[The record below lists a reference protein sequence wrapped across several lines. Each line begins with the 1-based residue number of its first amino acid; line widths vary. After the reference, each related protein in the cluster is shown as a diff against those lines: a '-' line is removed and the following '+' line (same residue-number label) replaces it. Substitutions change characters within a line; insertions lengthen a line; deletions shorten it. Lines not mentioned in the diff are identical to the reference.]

1 MGGALLINKYTAF
14 FAILFMLVFTTT
26 AYAQI
31 TQQQYYGYSNSEVS
45 ELQTDLKTIGLY
57 TDKVDG
63 MYGYTTFLAV
73 KSFQTKY
80 SLSVTGNLDF
90 VTLNKLNKVLSG
102 EPNVLYYGTSH
113 QRVTELQTYLYALN
127 YLSVQTTGYYGSLT
141 KSAVINFQKDNGLT
155 ADGAAGPIT
164 FSKIFQVMDAKYV
177 PYKTYFDYKVVSG
190 DTLWSISTKFG
201 VSQQDL
207 ATTNNISTSAY
218 LSIGQTLKIP
228 KINVPVKPAYYKYGE
243 YLDWFSAATYVFP
256 IGTNATVIDY
266 FTGKSFNIKRTIGS
280 GHADC
285 EPLTAQDTAI
295 MKSIFGGTWSW
306 VDRPIIVAANGRRIA
321 ASMAGMPHAGLDAY
335 PANAN
340 VDNRS
345 DNYGYGPNYDYIKGN
360 NMDGHFDIHFLGSL
374 RHVDWQIDPTHQA
387 MIKISAN
394 R

>member
-1 MGGALLINKYTAF
+1 MIRKYTVLLTV
-14 FAILFMLVFTTT
+14 LFMLIFTTT

-31 TQQQYYGYSNSEVS
+31 TQQQYYGKSNSEVA
-45 ELQTDLKTIGLY
+45 ELQTDLKTLGLF
-57 TDKVDG
+57 TDKIDG
-63 MYGYTTFLAV
+63 VYGDSTYNAV

-90 VTLNKLNKVLSG
+90 ITLNKLSKVLSG
-102 EPNVLYYGTSH
+102 EPNVLYYGISH
-113 QRVTELQTYLYALN
+113 DRVSELQTYLYALK
-127 YLSVQTTGYYGSLT
+127 YLSVQPTGYFGSLT
-141 KSAVINFQKDNGLT
+141 KTAVMNFQKDNGLT
-155 ADGAAGPIT
+155 VDGKAGPIT
-164 FSKIFQVMDAKYV
+164 FSKIFQVIDTKYA
-177 PYKTYFDYKVVSG
+177 PYTTYFDYKVVSG
-190 DTLWSISTKFG
+190 DTLWSISTQFG
-201 VSQQDL
+201 VTQQDI
-207 ATTNNISTSAY
+207 ATANNISTSAY
-218 LSIGQTLKIP
+218 LSIGQALKIP
-228 KINVPVKPAYYKYGE
+228 KINVPVKPTYYKYGE
-243 YLDWFSAATYVFP
+243 YLDWFTAANYVFP

-266 FTGKSFNIKRTIGS
+266 FSGKSFNIRRTIGS

-306 VDRPIIVAANGRRIA
+306 EDRPIILVANGRRLA

-335 PANAN
+335 PANVN

-360 NMDGHFDIHFLGSL
+360 DMNGHFDIHFLGSL

-387 MIKISAN
+387 MVKIAAN

>member
-1 MGGALLINKYTAF
+1 MIRKYTAI
-14 FAILFMLVFTTT
+14 FAVLFMLVFTTT

-31 TQQQYYGYSNSEVS
+31 TQQQYYGNSNSEVS
-45 ELQTDLKTIGLY
+45 ELQADLKTLGLY
-57 TDKVDG
+57 ADKVDG
-63 MYGYTTFLAV
+63 IYGYSTYLAV
-73 KSFQTKY
+73 KSFQAKY

-90 VTLNKLNKVLSG
+90 ATLNKLNKVLSG
-102 EPNVLYYGTSH
+102 EPKALYYGMSH
-113 QRVTELQTYLYALN
+113 QRVAELQTYLYALN
-127 YLSVQTTGYYGSLT
+127 YLTVKPTGYYGTLT
-141 KSAVINFQKDNGLT
+141 KAAVVNFQKNNGLT
-155 ADGAAGPIT
+155 ADGIAGPFT
-164 FSKIFQVMDAKYV
+164 FSKIFHVIDAKYV
-177 PYKTYFDYKVVSG
+177 PYTTYFNYKVISG

-201 VSQQDL
+201 ISQQDI
-207 ATTNNISTSAY
+207 ASANNISTSAY

-228 KINVPVKPAYYKYGE
+228 KINVPVKPTYYKYGE
-243 YLDWFSAATYVFP
+243 YLDWFTEASYVFP

-266 FTGKSFNIKRTIGS
+266 FSGKSFNIRRTIGS

-306 VDRPIIVAANGRRIA
+306 VDRPIIVVVNGRRIA

-335 PANAN
+335 PADVN
-340 VDNRS
+340 VSNRS

-374 RHVDWQIDPTHQA
+374 RHVDWQTDPTHQA

>member
-1 MGGALLINKYTAF
+1 MINKYTAF